1 MKIEGPGKTNAPTK
15 TDKARKSG
23 SVSGAS
29 FSEFLTES
37 EAVESTTSSAPVTNV
52 SLYVALQAAE
62 TATEQ
67 ENRRKAME
75 WGGDLLAELE
85 DLRVGL
91 LMGDYTKNQLENL
104 ARRLREKRVTVR
116 DPGLMALLDEVEL
129 RAAVELAKYQA

>member
-15 TDKARKSG
+15 TEKTRKSG
-23 SVSGAS
+23 GVSGAS

-37 EAVESTTSSAPVTNV
+37 EAVDATTSSTPVSNV

-62 TATEQ
+62 AATDH
-67 ENRRKAME
+67 ENRRQALE

-85 DLRVGL
+85 DLRLGL

-104 ARRLREKRVTVR
+104 ARRLRDKRVTVR
-116 DPGLMALLDEVEL
+116 EPALVALLDEVEL
-129 RAAVELAKYQA
+129 RAAVELAKYQQ

>member
-15 TDKARKSG
+15 TDKARKAG
-23 SVSGAS
+23 GVSGAS

-75 WGGDLLAELE
+75 WGGDLLTELE
-85 DLRVGL
+85 DLRIGL
-91 LMGDYTKNQLENL
+91 LMGDYTKTQLENL
-104 ARRLREKRVTVR
+104 GRRLREKRATLR
-116 DPGLMALLDEVEL
+116 DPALTSLLDEIEL
-129 RAAVELAKYQA
+129 RAAVELAKYQQ